1 MFLTANYFIFHFFS
15 GFSVICSLMV
25 VSAKNPIHSVLFLI
39 LTFFNLSCLLFI
51 LNVEFLPLLFLIVYV
66 GAIAVLFL
74 FVLIMLNIK
83 LSELKEGS
91 KQYFFIALIFGI
103 IFLVET
109 LLVFNINFSALNL
122 YCLPLQKAQESLLS
136 FGFCFDFSTWC
147 FKHSNILYL
156 GELFFTSFAYLFV
169 ALGFVLLLAMI
180 GAITLTLKKNFI
192 TKSQD
197 VYNQI
202 LRDSNHV
209 IIKYS
214 KEI

>member
-1 MFLTANYFIFHFFS
+1 MFLTASYFIFHFFS

-91 KQYFFIALIFGI
+91 KQYLFIAFIFGI

-122 YCLPLQKAQESLLS
+122 LGFPLKKAQDSLLS

-147 FKHSNILYL
+147 FKHSNIIYL
-156 GELFFTSFAYLFV
+156 GELLFTSFAYLFV

-202 LRDSNHV
+202 LRDSNYT

>member
-1 MFLTANYFIFHFFS
+1 MLLSISYFIFHFFS

-51 LNVEFLPLLFLIVYV
+51 LNVEFLPILFLIVYV

-74 FVLIMLNIK
+74 FVLIMLNVK
-83 LSELKEGS
+83 LSELREGS

-122 YCLPLQKAQESLLS
+122 WSFPLKKAQESLLS
-136 FGFCFDFSTWC
+136 FGFCFDFST
-147 FKHSNILYL
+147 
-156 GELFFTSFAYLFV
+156 
-169 ALGFVLLLAMI
+169 
-180 GAITLTLKKNFI
+180 
-192 TKSQD
+192 
-197 VYNQI
+197 
-202 LRDSNHV
+202 
-209 IIKYS
+209 
-214 KEI
+214 

>member
-1 MFLTANYFIFHFFS
+1 MFLTASYFIFHFFS

-91 KQYFFIALIFGI
+91 KQYLFIAFIFGI

-122 YCLPLQKAQESLLS
+122 LGFPLKKAQDSLLS

-156 GELFFTSFAYLFV
+156 GELLFTSFAYLFV

-202 LRDSNHV
+202 LRDSNYT

>member
-1 MFLTANYFIFHFFS
+1 MFLTASYFIFHFFS

-103 IFLVET
+103 IFGLNT
-109 LLVFNINFSALNL
+109 LFGSIIIILTSL
-122 YCLPLQKAQESLLS
+122 Y
-136 FGFCFDFSTWC
+136 
-147 FKHSNILYL
+147 
-156 GELFFTSFAYLFV
+156 
-169 ALGFVLLLAMI
+169 
-180 GAITLTLKKNFI
+180 
-192 TKSQD
+192 
-197 VYNQI
+197 I
-202 LRDSNHV
+202 LRREAKV
-209 IIKYS
+209 
-214 KEI
+214 KENKEQNLQEI

>member
-1 MFLTANYFIFHFFS
+1 MFLTASYFIFHFFS

-122 YCLPLQKAQESLLS
+122 LGLPLKKAQDSLLS
-136 FGFCFDFSTWC
+136 FGFCFDFSTLC

-156 GELFFTSFAYLFV
+156 GELLFTSFAYLFV
-169 ALGFVLLLAMI
+169 ALGFVLLLAMM

-202 LRDSNHV
+202 LRDSNHD
-209 IIKYS
+209 IIK
-214 KEI
+214 

>member
-1 MFLTANYFIFHFFS
+1 
-15 GFSVICSLMV
+15 MV

-122 YCLPLQKAQESLLS
+122 YGFPLKEAQESLLS
-136 FGFCFDFSTWC
+136 FGFCFDFST
-147 FKHSNILYL
+147 
-156 GELFFTSFAYLFV
+156 
-169 ALGFVLLLAMI
+169 
-180 GAITLTLKKNFI
+180 
-192 TKSQD
+192 
-197 VYNQI
+197 
-202 LRDSNHV
+202 
-209 IIKYS
+209 
-214 KEI
+214 

>member
-1 MFLTANYFIFHFFS
+1 MFSTTLFRS
-15 GFSVICSLMV
+15 

-136 FGFCFDFSTWC
+136 FGFCFDFST
-147 FKHSNILYL
+147 
-156 GELFFTSFAYLFV
+156 
-169 ALGFVLLLAMI
+169 
-180 GAITLTLKKNFI
+180 
-192 TKSQD
+192 
-197 VYNQI
+197 
-202 LRDSNHV
+202 
-209 IIKYS
+209 
-214 KEI
+214 